1 MLLFFTNLFQ
11 SLFWPSS
18 GCQITCWWSIYNIQ
32 FNIFIN
38 VHVLVH
44 RISICCSLMQGYGM
58 HNVYWM
64 KCQQLTEFMFKSVI
78 NSFDKM
84 FTISV
89 TWIHQQQL
97 CHKQA
102 LCSNTSA
109 KHSQKQSAQDTPT
122 PWTDTLLQHSN
133 PSTMHSHKQ
142 SAQDTHSSLSTD
154 FSSATKFQGINPS
167 SPVCRCLT
175 RHQSDSLQQNYHFTQ

>member
-1 MLLFFTNLFQ
+1 MKRISLCQTSKCTFINIFNHMLLFFTNLFQ

-64 KCQQLTEFMFKSVI
+64 KCQQLTEFMFKSVK

-89 TWIHQQQL
+89 TWIHQRQL

-109 KHSQKQSAQDTPT
+109 KHS
-122 PWTDTLLQHSN
+122 
-133 PSTMHSHKQ
+133 HKQ
-142 SAQDTHSSLSTD
+142 SAQYTHSSLSTD